1 MFVRRRLRWPV
12 PLPLNTMSENK
23 KRWPWAVGAVAL
35 AVVAGVAGTGVWVQN
50 EVGELTHGPAY
61 SMAEPGELPVES
73 ASAEPI
79 DEARLKEALAAQAA
93 NPELGTLHVRVSN
106 GTTGATIFEQ
116 KAGDPLQPAS
126 ATKVLT
132 AAAAL
137 YTLEQDATIT
147 TQVVRQ
153 GDAVTI
159 KAAGDV
165 WWTPESIDK
174 VAQQV
179 GSATAVYVDTS
190 VWPEEAFM
198 PGWDPEDV
206 DGGYIAPMEP
216 VMIHGGR
223 IGEATGDVPRSHTP
237 ALDVARALADK
248 VGAETVGFG
257 PAPAEGEVIA
267 SVESPPLSERLR
279 EMMKESDNVMAEA
292 IGREVARAK
301 GGTSPSV
308 TLDILREHGFDV
320 AGVTLEDS
328 SGLSRFD
335 LIPPRL
341 LDDIMLRATTTD
353 ELRDLLPALA
363 IAGGDGT
370 LYDRYVDLPGK
381 GWVRAKTGT
390 LTGTSALVGTV
401 TSKVGN
407 VYTFAMISN
416 DSDILKAREKLD
428 EFASTLREF

>member
-1 MFVRRRLRWPV
+1 MLEP
-12 PLPLNTMSENK
+12 MSEKK

-35 AVVAGVAGTGVWVQN
+35 VAVAGVAGTGVWAQH
-50 EVGELTHGPAY
+50 EIGELTHGPGY
-61 SMAEPGELPVES
+61 SMVSPGRLPVEP
-73 ASAEPI
+73 ASAAPI
-79 DEARLKEALAAQAA
+79 DQERLKSTLAAQAE

-116 KAGDPLQPAS
+116 NAEDPLRPAS
-126 ATKVLT
+126 ATKMLT

-147 TQVVRQ
+147 TRVVRQ

-165 WWTPESIDK
+165 WLSPKSID
-174 VAQQV
+174 ALAEQI
-179 GSATAVYVDTS
+179 GSADAVFVDTS
-190 VWPEEAFM
+190 VWPEDSFL
-198 PGWDPEDV
+198 PGWDAEDV
-206 DGGYIAPMEP
+206 DAGFIAPMEP

-223 IGEATGDVPRSHTP
+223 IGETTGDVPRTHTP
-237 ALDVARALADK
+237 ALDVARALANK
-248 VGAETVGFG
+248 VGAQTVGIG
-257 PAPAEGEVIA
+257 PAPAEGEVVA

-292 IGREVARAK
+292 IGREVARGR
-301 GGTSPSV
+301 GGSAPSA
-308 TLDILREHGFDV
+308 TLGILREHGFDV
-320 AGVTLEDS
+320 TGVTLEDS

-353 ELRDLLPALA
+353 ELRDLLPTLA
-363 IAGGDGT
+363 VAGGDGT

-416 DSDILKAREKLD
+416 DSDILKARKRLD
-428 EFASTLREF
+428 QFASTLREF